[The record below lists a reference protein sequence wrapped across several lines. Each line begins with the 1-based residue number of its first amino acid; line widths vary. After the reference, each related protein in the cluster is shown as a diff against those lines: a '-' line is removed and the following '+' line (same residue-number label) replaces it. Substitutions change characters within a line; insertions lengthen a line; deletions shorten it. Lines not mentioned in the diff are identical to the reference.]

1 MNRGLL
7 EPSLLPKPRFR
18 PNLGFQPLFFLQ
30 PASASSSSLPLCTI
44 FSFSSETSSNLPSTT
59 DPPTLGFS
67 PQHIQPPQTPQLV
80 VKIHPKALSTT
91 SWTRGSLPRNTQ
103 LLPGHLIKG
112 INKGSS
118 TFGIIGKG
126 THTYHNPF
134 HHHSSAEIHSSFGI
148 IGKETHTYHSP
159 FHHHS
164 SAEIHSSWSPIIR
177 QAPKLLDPLRHL
189 HNPYE
194 LIRDHPKGSRAPVPT
209 SFTYGIL
216 AHCLEIQEADRCF
229 SL

>member
-126 THTYHNPF
+126 THTYH
-134 HHHSSAEIHSSFGI
+134 
-148 IGKETHTYHSP
+148 SP